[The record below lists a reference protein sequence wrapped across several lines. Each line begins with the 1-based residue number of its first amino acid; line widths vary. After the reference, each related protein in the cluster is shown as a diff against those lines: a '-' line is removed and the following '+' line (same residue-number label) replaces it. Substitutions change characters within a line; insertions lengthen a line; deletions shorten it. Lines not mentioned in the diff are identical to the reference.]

1 MRRLLL
7 LTLAL
12 LLATPST
19 AGAAVQWVVRGGG
32 FGHGIGMSQYGAYGY
47 AQNGSSYRDILAH
60 YYTGTELSS
69 AEGRTIRV
77 LLQSSKPSITFAGAT
92 RVPGHKL
99 DPNRTY
105 EATKTAINQVE
116 LRSSGGK
123 LVGRFDAPLDV
134 RSSLGEM
141 VLGGTALNGISG
153 GRYRGAFE
161 IRPTTVGGGM
171 TAVNALDIDSYIQ
184 GVVPGEMPSSWHPE
198 ALKAQAV
205 VARSYSLVTDAGGA
219 IFDQYPDTRSQ
230 VYRGLGAEV
239 PSTNAA
245 VQATAGEVLRYGGK
259 VAVTYYF
266 STSGGRTENVENVF
280 YGSAP
285 IPYLKS
291 VEDPYDRLSP
301 KHRWTFRF
309 TTRQMKAK
317 LRGYVKGGFRGV
329 KVRRRG
335 MSPRVVDAVVV
346 GTKGRTPIKGATLR
360 TKLGLWD
367 TWAYYSRVRT
377 SAAGTARSPRVAR
390 LVHRHRLRIDTRR
403 LIITGSFSPRPA
415 RSLVKV
421 QRRNG
426 NRWVTVR
433 TARLDGRGAFR
444 AEVRRQGI
452 YRAVAQGV
460 DGPSVRVR

>member
-1 MRRLLL
+1 
-7 LTLAL
+7 
-12 LLATPST
+12 
-19 AGAAVQWVVRGGG
+19 
-32 FGHGIGMSQYGAYGY
+32 MSQYGAYGY
-47 AQNGSSYRDILAH
+47 AKNGSSYRDILAH

-77 LLQSSKPSITFAGAT
+77 LLQSGKSSITFAGAT
-92 RVPGHKL
+92 RVTGHKL
-99 DPNRTY
+99 DPDRTY
-105 EATKTAINQVE
+105 EATKTGINRVE
-116 LRSSGGK
+116 LRTSGGK
-123 LVGRFDAPLDV
+123 LVDRFDAPLDV

-141 VLGGTALNGISG
+141 LLGGTSQNGVTS

-171 TAVNALDIDSYIQ
+171 TVVNALDIDNYVQ

-219 IFDQYPDTRSQ
+219 IFDQYADTRSQ
-230 VYRGLGAEV
+230 MYRGLTAET
-239 PSTNAA
+239 PSTNTA
-245 VQATAGEVLRYGGK
+245 VQGTAGQVLRYAGK

-280 YGSAP
+280 YASDP

-291 VEDPYDRLSP
+291 VEDPYDDLSP

-309 TTRQMKAK
+309 TTRQMQSK
-317 LRGYVKGGFRGV
+317 LKGYVKGRFRGV
-329 KVRRRG
+329 KVRSRG
-335 MSPRVVDAVVV
+335 MSPRVVDATVV

-367 TWAYYSRVRT
+367 TWAYYTRVRT
-377 SAAGTARSPRVAR
+377 SATGSARSARVSR
-390 LVHRHRLRIDTRR
+390 LVHRHRLQIDTRR
-403 LIITGSFSPRPA
+403 LVVTGSFSPRPA

-421 QRRNG
+421 QRRTG

-433 TARLDGRGAFR
+433 TARMDSRGAFR
-444 AEVRRQGI
+444 AELRRQGI

-460 DGPSVRVR
+460 AGPSVRVS